1 MQRNGIYHQSD
12 EWQRKYCAGTT
23 YNWAEPVS
31 NPAGAIAGGS
41 LCYRPAQYQPEF
53 DKYDQFFG
61 NINVYRKPEVSGISN
76 CVGTPFTVTITVNP
90 TPAALVLSNQ
100 EFWRSDSTDNF

>member
-41 LCYRPAQYQPEF
+41 LCYDQP
-53 DKYDQFFG
+53 
-61 NINVYRKPEVSGISN
+61 NIISQNLTNTTNSSATLTYTVPKSGASAIVSELHS
-76 CVGTPFTVTITVNP
+76 
-90 TPAALVLSNQ
+90 
-100 EFWRSDSTDNF
+100 R